1 MNKEEYAEKKLKVDS
16 DTVDGVDYER
26 EVLETSYEDGQ
37 KDILAKFANLVRP
50 ADQIANMSNTNIPTS
65 VMHDLQTALANLKNG
80 FQE

>member
-1 MNKEEYAEKKLKVDS
+1 MNAGPPAGM
-16 DTVDGVDYER
+16 TYER
-26 EVLETSYEDGQ
+26 EVLEESFLDGQ
-37 KDILAKFANLVRP
+37 KDILAKAANLVRA